1 MLTTKEHIL
10 DSIKKEYQRLIEL
23 IYLISE
29 KLVIVLR
36 HIILKETNK
45 EGKRVFVS
53 VDSKLYRSKT
63 NFSFTKI

>member
-45 EGKRVFVS
+45 EGKRF
-53 VDSKLYRSKT
+53 L
-63 NFSFTKI
+63 FQ